1 MEKRERKSRTSKLRR
16 IETGIWLVIIIIFVS
31 ACIIFTKSFENSYE
45 THKIFM
51 PDVDGLIVGSPVNLM
66 GVQVGYITK
75 TKIINDDEVIVKF
88 KITDRNIHI
97 QKGTVAT
104 VEFSG
109 LGGSKSLELYPPSS
123 NKHLTTEL
131 VLNNNDFIIVERPKR
146 LRDCWSLLYQMYQ
159 KIINIIY
166 SVSIFGNQLN
176 TIDKSSLE
184 GGNIEV
190 VNFVNYA
197 DSWIEN
203 SQNNMKNFRT
213 ILEKYKGMK

>member
-1 MEKRERKSRTSKLRR
+1 MEKSERKSRTQKLRL
-16 IETGIWLVIIIIFVS
+16 IEAGVWLVIIIIVVS
-31 ACIIFTKSFENSYE
+31 AGIIFTSNYENSYE

-66 GVQVGYITK
+66 GIQVGYVTK

-88 KITDRNIHI
+88 KITKRNVTI

-123 NKHLTTEL
+123 HKHITNEL

-166 SVSIFGNQLN
+166 SVSIFGNELHS
-176 TIDKSSLE
+176 IDKPTRSRE
-184 GGNIEV
+184 TVEPGTFIH
-190 VNFVNYA
+190 YA
-197 DSWIEN
+197 DSWIDN
-203 SQNNMKNFRT
+203 SQANMQNFRL
-213 ILEKYKGMK
+213 ILEKYKGTK